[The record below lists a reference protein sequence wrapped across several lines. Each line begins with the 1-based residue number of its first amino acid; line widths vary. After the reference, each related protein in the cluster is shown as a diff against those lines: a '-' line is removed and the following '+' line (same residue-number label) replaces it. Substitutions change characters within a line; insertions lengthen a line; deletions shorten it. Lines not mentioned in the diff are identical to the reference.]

1 MRSVNWPN
9 RARSPRRD
17 RGTGIGGL
25 MAQIV
30 KAEAR
35 KRAGEIHTIPNG
47 YKFSAD
53 GYINPGGVLIAARPT
68 FDDRQAS
75 LVSGQRT
82 ATNCPNP
89 PGDFPTFK
97 ADDLLRVYVPMK
109 VCRRC
114 PYHLKRAKGQP
125 FPCCEVLR
133 ELQKNEPSPVSKA
146 FSLLREAEERAKEI
160 MGR

>member
-1 MRSVNWPN
+1 MRSMSWPS
-9 RARSPRRD
+9 RTRSTRRD
-17 RGTGIGGL
+17 RRGTGIGGL
-25 MAQIV
+25 MVQIV

-53 GYINPGGVLIAARPT
+53 GYINPSGVRIQPRET

-75 LVSGQRT
+75 LVGGQRT

-97 ADDLLRVYVPMK
+97 TDDALLVYVPMK
-109 VCRRC
+109 VCRKC
-114 PYHLKRAKGQP
+114 LYHIKRSKGQP

-146 FSLLREAEERAKEI
+146 FALLTAAEKRAKE
-160 MGR
+160 MLG

>member
-1 MRSVNWPN
+1 MV
-9 RARSPRRD
+9 
-17 RGTGIGGL
+17 
-25 MAQIV
+25 QIV

-47 YKFSAD
+47 YKFSD
-53 GYINPGGVLIAARPT
+53 EGYINPGGVRIAPRPT

-89 PGDFPTFK
+89 PGNFPTFK
-97 ADDLLRVYVPMK
+97 TDNGLHVYVPMK

-114 PYHLKRAKGQP
+114 PYHLKRTKGQP
-125 FPCCEVLR
+125 YPCCEVLR

-146 FSLLREAEERAKEI
+146 FSLLREAQERTKEI
-160 MGR
+160 LGQ